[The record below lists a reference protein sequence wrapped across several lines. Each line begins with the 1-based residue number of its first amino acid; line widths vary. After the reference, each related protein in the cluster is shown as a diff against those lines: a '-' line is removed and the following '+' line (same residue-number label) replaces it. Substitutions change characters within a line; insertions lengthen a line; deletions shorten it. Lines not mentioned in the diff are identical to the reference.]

1 MAVRNTS
8 KTVEHNLFWDATWC
22 AGLEDPVIY
31 STQSHRKTCLAQF
44 CYMTRGIDPYVPA
57 CTTQLYMCQSSRYP
71 ICGYQ
76 SCNGMLQDSEFKIA
90 WGYFVFF
97 FPPAWNELNFKP
109 NLSLNLWHMN
119 KIKNLILFPVKDL
132 AVCRWCH
139 QVEEVVGCISKCF
152 LQEGGCNGRR
162 KNN

>member
-1 MAVRNTS
+1 MIIDVNFDSSNDLVRLVTVWCCEFGQSPCMTNLYGCQEYCQ
-8 KTVEHNLFWDATWC
+8 KDTVEHNLFWDPTWC

-57 CTTQLYMCQSSRYP
+57 CTTQLYMCQGTRYP

-76 SCNGMLQDSEFKIA
+76 SSNGMLQDSEFKIA

-97 FPPAWNELNFKP
+97 FFPSMKW
-109 NLSLNLWHMN
+109 
-119 KIKNLILFPVKDL
+119 IKFQTQSVIEFV
-132 AVCRWCH
+132 AH
-139 QVEEVVGCISKCF
+139 E
-152 LQEGGCNGRR
+152 
-162 KNN
+162 